1 MAGIYDIS
9 CCVGLTQLSWQHGE
23 EGDDV
28 TVNAPRS
35 AQQLY
40 AETEEWN
47 TDQAIEATRREK
59 EEKEALG
66 WTLDAA
72 ARGVAVMGTAV
83 FVSSELLR
91 LAKIAAG
98 CETSYNAQGGGY
110 ENCEGRVYGMK
121 PTSLLTNIMTIVGLI
136 SAFLMPLMGSVI
148 DHTTYRRTVGRV
160 SGALMTFFILIQM
173 LLLPN
178 HWFAASFMQVLVA
191 FSYLV
196 HLTVVYAYLPEL
208 TTSSARLV
216 QYTAQFTAA
225 QYTSS
230 VLFLVLMVVI
240 LSVAP
245 NSLLERYASVD
256 FSQSVI
262 VCICTIFMGYA
273 WTLLFRKRPASQHV
287 PEGSTPLTA
296 GFHKIFQTSRTIQL
310 HHSAIKYLLISVVFA
325 EAATYTFSTIA
336 ITYMTDQLNFTSREN
351 GICILILL
359 LFGVPGTR
367 LAARCNG
374 INPIRSLQACL
385 LLWIATTSMA
395 AIILKDPGQQHFAYF
410 FAILWGL
417 CLGWIHPTQKTLYC
431 TIIPR
436 GQEAELMGTYICAG
450 QILSWMPSLVFS
462 VMNEV
467 GISMRIGLFSLTFYF
482 IASFLVLFLVGDYD
496 EAVAHAR
503 EFDHTKPSKN
513 DSTRADS
520 FESLRRQRQPEAD
533 FVIISDYEEAVAH
546 MRSLSLDA
554 SESELSSSYG
564 VPQC

>member
-1 MAGIYDIS
+1 MASVYDLS
-9 CCVGLTQLSWQHGE
+9 CCTSLPLEWMYDKDDDGDLTVPHKELDKPDSSS
-23 EGDDV
+23 
-28 TVNAPRS
+28 TLTP
-35 AQQLY
+35 
-40 AETEEWN
+40 
-47 TDQAIEATRREK
+47 EAAVEARRREK
-59 EEKEALG
+59 EENEALG

-72 ARGVAVMGTAV
+72 ARGVAIMGTAV

-91 LAKIAAG
+91 LAKNAAG
-98 CETSYNAQGGGY
+98 CGGEDANESGERC
-110 ENCEGRVYGMK
+110 ENRVYGMK

-148 DHTTYRRTVGRV
+148 DHTSYRRQVGRV
-160 SGALMTFFILIQM
+160 SAALMTIFILLQM

-178 HWFAASFMQVLVA
+178 HWFLASIMQVLVA

-208 TTSSARLV
+208 TTSAERLSN
-216 QYTAQFTAA
+216 YTAKFTAA
-225 QYTSS
+225 QYSSS
-230 VLFLVLMVVI
+230 VLFLVLMVII
-240 LSVAP
+240 LSAAP
-245 NSLLERYASVD
+245 NNLLERYASVD

-262 VCICTIFMGYA
+262 VCICAVFMGYA
-273 WTLLFRKRPASQHV
+273 WTFLFRKRPASQHV

-296 GFHKIFQTSRTIQL
+296 GFYKIFQTSQTIML
-310 HHSAIKYLLISVVFA
+310 HHSAIKWFLISVVFT

-367 LAARCNG
+367 LAAWTNR

-385 LLWIATTSMA
+385 LLWIATTTLA
-395 AIILKDPGQQHFAYF
+395 AIFLKDPGQQHYAYV
-410 FAILWGL
+410 FAIFWGL
-417 CLGWIHPTQKTLYC
+417 CLGWIHPTEKTLYC

-462 VMNEV
+462 VMNEAD
-467 GISMRIGLFSLTFYF
+467 ISMRIGLFSLTFYC
-482 IASFLVLFLVGDYD
+482 IASFFILFLVGDYE
-496 EAVAHAR
+496 EAVSHAR
-503 EFDHTKPSKN
+503 DFDHTKPSKD
-513 DSTRADS
+513 DSSSDDDPY
-520 FESLRRQRQPEAD
+520 EGHRRQRQPEAD

-546 MRSLSLDA
+546 MRSLSIADDSEA
-554 SESELSSSYG
+554 SSAY